1 MTDIVII
8 LLNYHPGLPSGEE
21 EIQLNEEDIKM
32 LAEVCEITPTGE
44 LIIETVDNRYKEIV
58 VINEQSIVLNNKETN
73 EQIFESYFGQ
83 KPIPRSGNVHSL
95 VRMEINVKENT

>member
-1 MTDIVII
+1 MD
-8 LLNYHPGLPSGEE
+8 YHTGLPSGKE
-21 EIQLNEEDIKM
+21 EIQVSQEDIQM

-58 VINEQSIVLNNKETN
+58 AINGKSLILNNKETN

-83 KPIPRSGNVHSL
+83 KPTPRSGGTTPFN
-95 VRMEINVKENT
+95 

>member
-8 LLNYHPGLPSGEE
+8 LLDYHPDYQAVK

-58 VINEQSIVLNNKETN
+58 VINGQSIVLNNKETN

-83 KPIPRSGNVHSL
+83 KPIPRSRGMFTV
-95 VRMEINVKENT
+95 

>member
-8 LLNYHPGLPSGEE
+8 LMDYHTGLPSGKE
-21 EIQLNEEDIKM
+21 EILLSEEDIKM

-58 VINEQSIVLNNKETN
+58 VINGQSLILNNKETN

-83 KPIPRSGNVHSL
+83 KPTQRSGGIFTV
-95 VRMEINVKENT
+95 

>member
-1 MTDIVII
+1 
-8 LLNYHPGLPSGEE
+8 
-21 EIQLNEEDIKM
+21 M

-58 VINEQSIVLNNKETN
+58 VINGQSIVLNNKETN

-83 KPIPRSGNVHSL
+83 KPIPRSRGMFTV
-95 VRMEINVKENT
+95 

>member
-8 LLNYHPGLPSGEE
+8 LLDYHPDYQAVK

-58 VINEQSIVLNNKETN
+58 VINGQRIVLNNKETN

-83 KPIPRSGNVHSL
+83 KPIPRSRGMFTV
-95 VRMEINVKENT
+95 

>member
-1 MTDIVII
+1 MKKEIEII
-8 LLNYHPGLPSGEE
+8 LLDYHTGLPSGEE

-58 VINEQSIVLNNKETN
+58 VINGQSLIMNDKETN
-73 EQIFESYFGQ
+73 EQIFESYFGR
-83 KPIPRSGNVHSL
+83 KPIPRSGGIFTV
-95 VRMEINVKENT
+95 

>member
-1 MTDIVII
+1 MKKEIEII
-8 LLNYHPGLPSGEE
+8 LRDYHTGLPSGEE
-21 EIQLNEEDIKM
+21 EIRLSEEDIKM

-58 VINEQSIVLNNKETN
+58 VINGQSIVLNNKETN

-83 KPIPRSGNVHSL
+83 KPIPRRGGIFTV
-95 VRMEINVKENT
+95 